1 MSGNLANLSVEA
13 ARRQLGQAFR
23 HASLDSPELDAR
35 LLIGAV
41 LDLDLTGLVT
51 SASRTLTA
59 AEAMRLSALMQRRL
73 AGEPVA
79 RIIGVRE
86 FWGLPFTLS
95 ATTLVPRPETEL
107 IVESAL
113 NTLDRNL
120 AAQDLRIVD
129 IGTGSGAIV
138 LALLSELP
146 RAYGIGID
154 IDEAALRTAADN
166 AQRLGLSAR
175 AGFIL
180 SHYMQALVGT
190 FDIIVSNPPY
200 IPSHDIA
207 GLDIEVRDH
216 DPIRALD
223 GGSDGLD
230 AYRTLIPQASLALK
244 NGGLLLVEIGQ
255 HQSADVESLMRTAG
269 LTLRPTRA
277 DLAGIPRVVM
287 GQKCG
292 PQAPFEQ

>member
-1 MSGNLANLSVEA
+1 VSGNFANLSVEA

-35 LLIGAV
+35 LLISTV

-51 SASRTLTA
+51 SASRILTA
-59 AEAMRLSALMQRRL
+59 TEATQLSALMQRRL

-79 RIIGVRE
+79 RIIGVSE

-113 NTLDRNL
+113 NTLDKNQGAR
-120 AAQDLRIVD
+120 ALRIVD
-129 IGTGSGAIV
+129 IGTGSGAIL

-146 RAYGIGID
+146 RAYGVGID
-154 IDEAALRTAADN
+154 IDEAALRTAANN
-166 AQRLGLSAR
+166 AQRLGLNPR

-180 SHYMQALVGT
+180 SHYMQALMGT

-223 GGSDGLD
+223 GGPDGLD
-230 AYRTLIPQASLALK
+230 AYRTLIPQATLALK
-244 NGGLLLVEIGQ
+244 SGGLLLMEVGQ
-255 HQSADVESLMRTAG
+255 HQNADVEGLMRSTG
-269 LTLRPTRA
+269 LTLHPTRT

-292 PQAPFEQ
+292 PQGPLEQ